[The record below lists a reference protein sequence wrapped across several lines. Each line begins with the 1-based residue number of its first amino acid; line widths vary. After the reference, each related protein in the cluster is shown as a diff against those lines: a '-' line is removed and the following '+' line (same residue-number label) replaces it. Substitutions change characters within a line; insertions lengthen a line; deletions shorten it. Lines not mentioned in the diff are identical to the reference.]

1 MNEYLEYTVKKRKA
15 TRISYRMVGVV
26 FFVLGAL
33 LIVWGIISNGVN
45 GGNAGRIVK
54 MAFGLAL
61 LAYGFSLV
69 KSSFRRSAY
78 DTTYIFEEEG
88 MRIKQERWEKLIPY
102 SELTNV
108 NLVIPDP
115 DMAYYI
121 LKIDRGGANFV
132 LPFSGKRDKCDAIYE
147 FMLKKLGIDLP
158 EK

>member
-1 MNEYLEYTVKKRKA
+1 
-15 TRISYRMVGVV
+15 MVRGI
-26 FFVLGAL
+26 LG
-33 LIVWGIISNGVN
+33 N

-54 MAFGLAL
+54 MAFGLVL
-61 LAYGFSLV
+61 VAYGFALI

-78 DTTYIFEEEG
+78 DATYIFEEDG

-108 NLVIPDP
+108 NLVTPDP

-132 LPFSGKRDKCDAIYE
+132 LPFSGRRDECDVIYE
-147 FMLKKLGIDLP
+147 FLLKKLGLDLN
-158 EK
+158 ETENQ